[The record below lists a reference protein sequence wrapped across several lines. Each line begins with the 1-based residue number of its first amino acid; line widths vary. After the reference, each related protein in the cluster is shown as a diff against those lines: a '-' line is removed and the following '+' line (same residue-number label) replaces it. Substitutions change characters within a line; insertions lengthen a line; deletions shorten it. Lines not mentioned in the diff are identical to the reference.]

1 MDISVCLAPHRHT
14 PEQAGLAERLGYRRI
29 WVWDSPLLVQDVWVH
44 LALIARSTERVGIG
58 PGVLVPSLRHVVTT
72 AAAIATLAD
81 QAPGRVAVGIGSGFS
96 ARLMLG
102 QRPVPWVDVAAYIR
116 ALRGLLAGGSV
127 EWEGR
132 DVRLMHSPALDA
144 SFPVTVPIVVG
155 ADGPRGRA
163 VAAELGDGIFTAS
176 PASACGGFSWSV
188 CLVSG
193 TVLDDGESAGSD
205 RVVEAAGPAA
215 AVAYH
220 ALYEGVNRRNP
231 PIDALPRGADWRAGV
246 MALPEA
252 TRHLAVHEEHLISVN
267 ERDRPFITADVIRR
281 TTFTGTAAEL
291 RGRLEKLGAKGV
303 TEVAYLP
310 AGPDIARELVAFA
323 EMAGLRS

>member
-246 MALPEA
+246 MARRSA
-252 TRHLAVHEEHLISVN
+252 STI
-267 ERDRPFITADVIRR
+267 ER
-281 TTFTGTAAEL
+281 
-291 RGRLEKLGAKGV
+291 
-303 TEVAYLP
+303 
-310 AGPDIARELVAFA
+310 
-323 EMAGLRS
+323 